1 MLAEAQ
7 SGTSPI
13 SNSILIPEFNFSAG
27 TETVVLKIT
36 EAWVATGRRVVLAA
50 PAHRLNH
57 YDRIGLDAKVIRAP
71 FLWPRKGWQRVLR
84 GLQKSGRAPTTFQHW
99 LLSWRFR
106 QLSKQH
112 HCTVAFI
119 PWLFD
124 LPNMRLPL
132 PYGALVMDLA
142 WHHFPTGA
150 YSPRPR
156 EILDKRFRRWLD
168 HAATYF
174 PISEATATEIKQS
187 FPHCRTPMKTIP
199 HGADLIN
206 RSPRSSPAQTPL
218 FIYPAGFNVN
228 KAHLLLL
235 QVSKLLLE
243 SGLTFRLVFTGH
255 DTELIT
261 RPDQFAPPNLRPVQE
276 FYRQHTHLF
285 SGHIKALGFI
295 DRDNLEQLYAS
306 ARRVVLP
313 SKYEGFGLPL
323 VEAFSRGADIIC
335 SDIPPFREQ
344 ISRYCMDD
352 RVHVVS
358 DSTPEAWAD
367 SIRSAIEQ
375 SHPVPIPL
383 SELRMR
389 LHSWS
394 WSDAA
399 TAYLEELDKITRS

>member
-1 MLAEAQ
+1 MTTNTQ
-7 SGTSPI
+7 IPTS
-13 SNSILIPEFNFSAG
+13 SNHGILVPEFNFSAG
-27 TETVVLKIT
+27 TESVVRKIT
-36 EAWVATGRRVVLAA
+36 EAWVTTGRRVVLAA

-84 GLQKSGRAPTTFQHW
+84 GLQRTGRAPASFQQT
-99 LLSWRFR
+99 LLSWRLR

-132 PYGALVMDLA
+132 PYGALAMDLA
-142 WHHFPTGA
+142 WHHFPAGA
-150 YSPRPR
+150 YSPRSR
-156 EILDKRFRRWLD
+156 EILDKRFSRWLD
-168 HAATYF
+168 HATTYF
-174 PISEATATEIKQS
+174 PVSEATANEIKQS

-206 RSPRSSPAQTPL
+206 RPKRSSPSQTPL
-218 FIYPAGFNVN
+218 FIYPAGFSVN

-235 QVSKLLLE
+235 QVGKLLLE
-243 SGLTFRLVFTGH
+243 SGINFRLVFTGH
-255 DTELIT
+255 GTTLIT
-261 RPDQFAPPNLRPVQE
+261 RADQIAPLSLQPVQE
-276 FYRQHTHLF
+276 FYRQHADLF
-285 SGHIKALGFI
+285 HGHIEALGFT
-295 DRDNLEQLYAS
+295 DRDNLEQLYAT

-313 SKYEGFGLPL
+313 STYEGFGLPL

-344 ISRYCMDD
+344 ISRYSMED

-358 DSTPEAWAD
+358 ASTPEAWAD
-367 SIRSAIEQ
+367 SMRSAIELP
-375 SHPVPIPL
+375 HPVPPPPA
-383 SELRMR
+383 ELRSR
-389 LHSWS
+389 LQRWS

-399 TAYLEELDKITRS
+399 TAYLEELDKIARS